1 MRVWFN
7 HWFSTAYHLINLIRD
22 GNPDFRFVGS
32 NKNDFAIYKR
42 ACDEWYRE
50 PEKISEGD
58 YVDWCIDFCREHAI
72 DVFVP
77 RRALTAVAQRR
88 GDFESDGVKVLV
100 GRDGRLMKILDDK
113 VATYEFMST
122 GGLDEIVPPYRLA
135 KNFAEFVTACDA
147 LKTSTNRVCYKLAV
161 DEGATTF
168 RVIDDSLENISA
180 LHNMPNMK
188 VTRAAAEKILSRYD
202 FKIPLIVMPYLSGR
216 EVSVDCLSTPRGNIV
231 VPRFK
236 TNGRFSEIKFDDEII
251 SVAEKILALL
261 KLDVPA
267 NIQFRFDGERFF
279 LLEINPRMSGGLQLS
294 CLGANVNIPDIAINR
309 LLGVEK
315 TWQLPAKKFCRV
327 AHIETPIVIDG

>member
-42 ACDEWYRE
+42 ACDEWFRE
-50 PEKISEGD
+50 PEKISETD
-58 YVDWCIDFCREHAI
+58 YVDWCVYFCRERAI

-77 RRALTAVAQRR
+77 RRALTAIAQRR
-88 GDFESDGVKVLV
+88 GEFESIGVKVLV
-100 GRDGRLMKILDDK
+100 GRDARLMKILDDK

-122 GGLDEIVPPYRLA
+122 GGLAEIVPPHRLA
-135 KNFAEFVTACDA
+135 KNFAEFVDACDA

-168 RVIDDSLENISA
+168 RVIDDSLEKISA

-216 EVSVDCLSTPRGNIV
+216 EVSVDCLSTPQGNIV

-294 CLGANVNIPDIAINR
+294 CLGANVNIPDIAINQ

-315 TWQLPAKKFCRV
+315 VWHLPAKKFCRV